1 MSFPFMSNQIPAAQ
15 VILSSTLA
23 NLCHRKMLK
32 IDVNKSGRIF
42 DYLVSSGIM
51 RLAYDPSVKGIGPGK
66 EGHVIHANGN
76 GTGHAPYGS
85 VNGIATSGAG
95 AVNGGGGG
103 GRGEVPYPRQG
114 LAEVYPPNGA
124 ANGSGGR

>member
-1 MSFPFMSNQIPAAQ
+1 
-15 VILSSTLA
+15 
-23 NLCHRKMLK
+23 MLK

-66 EGHVIHANGN
+66 EGHVINAN
-76 GTGHAPYGS
+76 GTGHPPYGS
-85 VNGIATSGAG
+85 VSGISNGNGGAG
-95 AVNGGGGG
+95 AANGGGGG
-103 GRGEVPYPRQG
+103 GGGGEVPYPRQG

-124 ANGSGGR
+124 VNGSTGGR